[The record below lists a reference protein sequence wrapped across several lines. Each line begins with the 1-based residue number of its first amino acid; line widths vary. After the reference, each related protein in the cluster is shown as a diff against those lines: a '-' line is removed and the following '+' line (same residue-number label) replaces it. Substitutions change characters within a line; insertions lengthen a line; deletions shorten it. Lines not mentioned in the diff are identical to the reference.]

1 MASSSSSSPAMESNL
16 LSSGP
21 FKSNWSRRASRTR
34 CLELDRASWEMGTR
48 TVNSYWDWDVGS
60 GIFGAQSANRNVIYR
75 WHIQQHISQKLK
87 GTPSPRES
95 APRRVTESEC
105 RADDRERCD
114 VRESQTESAT
124 HARRERKRKV
134 HVRCELQAPIPIS
147 IITSACAH
155 TTIMPTLIDIDDFK
169 VIVLDASSLGCLAF
183 LWFSLRVC
191 AAAGR
196 LRTVA
201 ITRRHSESGVG

>member
-105 RADDRERCD
+105 GSG
-114 VRESQTESAT
+114 SQKP
-124 HARRERKRKV
+124 RR
-134 HVRCELQAPIPIS
+134 
-147 IITSACAH
+147 
-155 TTIMPTLIDIDDFK
+155 
-169 VIVLDASSLGCLAF
+169 
-183 LWFSLRVC
+183 
-191 AAAGR
+191 
-196 LRTVA
+196 
-201 ITRRHSESGVG
+201 